1 MRGGVYSAMEVIYAA
16 YGLQLV
22 SSFPLPGMQPASASD
37 GLPSLAL
44 SRMDPAELARAWSGA
59 SEPPE
64 WRGRQGDGREL
75 VIERGL
81 AGDVLF
87 SYGDLAQFRL
97 DPTMRRL
104 DCAARD
110 AGLDW
115 LRVLIGKVIPSISV
129 MRGYEALHA
138 ASVDSPEGVV
148 AIMAPSGAGKSTLAL
163 ELLRRGWP
171 LFADDVLAL
180 SQTEGTVS
188 AHPGTPHMN
197 VDQDRSESTDS
208 QTLGATLGFLGGE
221 RWLAARSTT
230 TQRRSV
236 RMLCLLERGPDL
248 ALEIETLQPS
258 PLLLAPYM
266 LGLSSEPARRGS
278 RFDLYADLMASATL
292 VRLTAGLDYRPA
304 QLADL
309 VVQTLACEPGLLAG
323 ALR

>member
-1 MRGGVYSAMEVIYAA
+1 MEAIYAA

-22 SSFPLPGMQPASASD
+22 SSFPLAGMRPARATA
-37 GLPSLAL
+37 GCPSLAL
-44 SRMDPAELARAWSGA
+44 SLQAPADLAGEWSGA
-59 SEPPE
+59 CEPPE

-75 VIERGL
+75 VIEHGE
-81 AGDVLF
+81 AGDLLF
-87 SYGDLAQFRL
+87 SYGDLARFRL

-104 DCAARD
+104 GCAPVGG
-110 AGLDW
+110 GLDW

-138 ASVDSPEGVV
+138 AAVDSPEGVV
-148 AIMAPSGAGKSTLAL
+148 AIMAPSGSGKSTLAL

-180 SQTEGTVS
+180 SNVEGSVS

-197 VDQDRSESTDS
+197 VDQDNLESADCEALGE
-208 QTLGATLGFLGGE
+208 TLGVLGGE

-230 TQRRSV
+230 VQTRPM
-236 RMLCLLERGPDL
+236 RMLCLLDRRPGL
-248 ALEIETLQPS
+248 RLEIEPLEPAPLQ
-258 PLLLAPYM
+258 LAPYM
-266 LGLSSEPARRGS
+266 LGLSSDPVRRRS

-292 VRLTAGLDYRPA
+292 VRMTAGCAHRPR

-309 VVQTLACEPGLLAG
+309 LVQAVVHESEMAG
-323 ALR
+323 ARQ